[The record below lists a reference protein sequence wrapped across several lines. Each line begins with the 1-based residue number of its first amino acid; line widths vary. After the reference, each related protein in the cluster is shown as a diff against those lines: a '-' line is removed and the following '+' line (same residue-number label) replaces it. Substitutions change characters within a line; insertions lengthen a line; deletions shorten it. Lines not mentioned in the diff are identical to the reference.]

1 MGEVCTVQVDDLIV
15 EGMKG
20 DYVFETIKRRNTFYE
35 NSILEKWLPYMRDSK
50 IILDIGANLGNH
62 TLFWAKNTDYLSIY
76 AFEPYQVSYERLR
89 DNIANNHL
97 SNVFPL
103 NYGVGEHNGYSKVVN
118 FSEDNYGA
126 TTLDTVIRD
135 SGDVRIISIDAFVS
149 EQGLENVDFVK
160 IDTEG
165 FEESVLS
172 GMKQVIESCHP
183 DIWIEVSEDSFREII
198 EALLSQGYVMADIEG
213 FNMLFLSEKRH
224 KGICQADIMNILK
237 QHFNN
242 LARTNKY
249 YQNYNTAKGWVSTK
263 NTMIEALNHN
273 IAVKEEMLEKELLK
287 NAELVEDVQQL
298 ERKLSEFESENHAL
312 NRQLQEIQN
321 GNNEFA
327 EDLVDIVQSQE
338 TQIQV
343 MLRARHT
350 IQSQQRELQ
359 LLRQESEQNR
369 QRWDRISG
377 KWYGRLALKIY
388 YRLRVSNILK

>member
-1 MGEVCTVQVDDLIV
+1 
-15 EGMKG
+15 
-20 DYVFETIKRRNTFYE
+20 
-35 NSILEKWLPYMRDSK
+35 
-50 IILDIGANLGNH
+50 
-62 TLFWAKNTDYLSIY
+62 
-76 AFEPYQVSYERLR
+76 
-89 DNIANNHL
+89 
-97 SNVFPL
+97 
-103 NYGVGEHNGYSKVVN
+103 
-118 FSEDNYGA
+118 
-126 TTLDTVIRD
+126 
-135 SGDVRIISIDAFVS
+135 
-149 EQGLENVDFVK
+149 
-160 IDTEG
+160 
-165 FEESVLS
+165 
-172 GMKQVIESCHP
+172 
-183 DIWIEVSEDSFREII
+183 
-198 EALLSQGYVMADIEG
+198 
-213 FNMLFLSEKRH
+213 MLFLSEKRH

-343 MLRARHT
+343 MLRARH
-350 IQSQQRELQ
+350 RNC
-359 LLRQESEQNR
+359 R
-369 QRWDRISG
+369 
-377 KWYGRLALKIY
+377 KI
-388 YRLRVSNILK
+388 IA

>member
-1 MGEVCTVQVDDLIV
+1 MGEVCTAQVDDLIV

-35 NSILEKWLPYMRDSK
+35 YSILEKWLPYMRHSK

-62 TLFWAKNTDYLSIY
+62 TLFWAKNTDYLAIY

-103 NYGVGEHNGYSKVVN
+103 NYGVGERNGYSKVVN

-172 GMKQVIESCHP
+172 GMKQVIES
-183 DIWIEVSEDSFREII
+183 
-198 EALLSQGYVMADIEG
+198 
-213 FNMLFLSEKRH
+213 
-224 KGICQADIMNILK
+224 
-237 QHFNN
+237 
-242 LARTNKY
+242 
-249 YQNYNTAKGWVSTK
+249 
-263 NTMIEALNHN
+263 
-273 IAVKEEMLEKELLK
+273 
-287 NAELVEDVQQL
+287 
-298 ERKLSEFESENHAL
+298 
-312 NRQLQEIQN
+312 
-321 GNNEFA
+321 
-327 EDLVDIVQSQE
+327 
-338 TQIQV
+338 
-343 MLRARHT
+343 
-350 IQSQQRELQ
+350 
-359 LLRQESEQNR
+359 
-369 QRWDRISG
+369 
-377 KWYGRLALKIY
+377 
-388 YRLRVSNILK
+388 